1 MLNPKKSIP
10 KTLASCTCLCCT
22 DCGYYDKNVL
32 WEDCPQRNKLIQEQ
46 YNKKG
51 VLGV

>member
-1 MLNPKKSIP
+1 MDLKKSIP

-22 DCGYYDKNVL
+22 DCAYYDKNVL
-32 WEDCPQRNKLIQEQ
+32 IWIYCEQRNKLIREQ

>member
-1 MLNPKKSIP
+1 MNPKKSIP
-10 KTLASCTCLCCT
+10 KTLASCTYLCCT
-22 DCGYYDKNVL
+22 DCAYYDKDVS
-32 WEDCPQRNKLIQEQ
+32 WTDCEQRNKLIREQ